1 MPPDADPTPR
11 TNLVDSLAHRMDLP
25 DRQAV
30 AALDQM
36 SWHVFCCYYLL
47 AGFNN
52 EIKDALGAAVEPE
65 FLREMGSRIAELRT
79 DVETALAEISV
90 RHFGSM
96 CCSSA
101 ESFQEELDA
110 TSDPQSILYPNADF
124 APQCQ
129 KVGGKGVRGCTR
141 HVLYIGGGEW
151 SEGCE
156 AHAFSGDRDRHK
168 QWQNSRDGTPG
179 GEARLHQSRQLTEVA
194 KLLLDWWPTVDCIDS
209 VIRDARRESQA

>member
-1 MPPDADPTPR
+1 METHAAGRRPHPR

-129 KVGGKGVRGCTR
+129 KVGERAYAAAPATFFTSVAANGLKAA
-141 HVLYIGGGEW
+141 
-151 SEGCE
+151 S
-156 AHAFSGDRDRHK
+156 
-168 QWQNSRDGTPG
+168 P
-179 GEARLHQSRQLTEVA
+179 RLQR
-194 KLLLDWWPTVDCIDS
+194 
-209 VIRDARRESQA
+209 